1 VSWARNADPWKS
13 GTTALATG
21 AGRLRINQST
31 LQLDLANS
39 RPPTARERISIDG
52 RLRIVTGTD
61 RATGAEA
68 EVALFP
74 ADLHRLAPDGA
85 SNESPPPVDGTD
97 DQPTHEAR

>member
-1 VSWARNADPWKS
+1 MAWARNADPLEEWNDS
-13 GTTALATG
+13 PGYRRG
-21 AGRLRINQST
+21 ALRINQST
-31 LQLDLANS
+31 LQLELANS